1 MSELGAVL
9 ETKDLSRWY
18 GEVIG
23 LNGVTFETR
32 ENIVGLLGP
41 NGSGKS
47 TLLNLVTGQLR
58 PSSGE
63 LKVLG
68 ASPWRN
74 RALGGRIGF
83 VPETDTF
90 WEWMTG
96 LDFVARLTR
105 LQGFSRDEAETRATL
120 ALTEAQLQQEA
131 WTRPIGTYSRGM
143 RQKTKIA
150 QAIAHDPELLI
161 LDEPLTG
168 ADPVSRRHL
177 NEVIRARAAR
187 GARVV
192 FSSHVLHEV
201 ESLTDEVLVLSRGR
215 LVARGRVEGIRKLID
230 EHPHRIRLEVSD
242 PRGLAREVIDEEGV
256 VSVRVG
262 ARQGELLVETH
273 DPEELGVR
281 VPKICLD
288 QGWRLTHLS
297 ASDESLQAVF
307 DYLFEGRREVDA

>member
-1 MSELGAVL
+1 MSAILQ
-9 ETKDLSRWY
+9 TKDLSRWY

-23 LNGVTFETR
+23 LNGVSFETH

-68 ASPWRN
+68 EGPWRN
-74 RALGGRIGF
+74 RALTGRIGF

-96 LDFVARLTR
+96 LDFVSRLTR
-105 LQGFSRDEAETRATL
+105 LHGYSREEANTRATL
-120 ALTEAQLQQEA
+120 ALQEAQLQQEA
-131 WTRPIGTYSRGM
+131 WTRPLGTYSRGM
-143 RQKTKIA
+143 RQKAKIA

-177 NEVIRARAAR
+177 NEVIRARAAK

-230 EHPHRIRLEVSD
+230 EHPHKIRVTVD
-242 PRGLAREVIDEEGV
+242 DRRGFAREILHDEGV
-256 VSVRVG
+256 VSVRLAQEGDV
-262 ARQGELLVETH
+262 LVETT
-273 DPEELGVR
+273 DPESFGAR
-281 VPKICLD
+281 APKLCLD
-288 QGWRLTHLS
+288 KRWRLTHMS
-297 ASDESLQAVF
+297 ATDEGLQAVF

>member
-1 MSELGAVL
+1 MTAIL

-32 ENIVGLLGP
+32 DNIVGLLGP

-47 TLLNLVTGQLR
+47 TLLNLLTGQLR

-68 ASPWRN
+68 VAPWRN
-74 RALGGRIGF
+74 RALCGRIGF

-96 LDFVARLTR
+96 LDFVTRLTR
-105 LQGFSRDEAETRATL
+105 LHGYSRTEAETRAML

-131 WTRPIGTYSRGM
+131 WTRPLGTYSRGM
-143 RQKTKIA
+143 RQKAKIA
-150 QAIAHDPELLI
+150 QAIAHDPELLV

-177 NEVIRARAAR
+177 NEVIRARAAK

-201 ESLTDEVLVLSRGR
+201 ETLTDEVLVLSRGR
-215 LVARGRVEGIRKLID
+215 LVARGRVEAIRKLID
-230 EHPHRIRLEVSD
+230 EHPHRIRVEVSD
-242 PRGLAREVIDEEGV
+242 PRGLAREIIGEGGV
-256 VSVRVG
+256 VSVRLG
-262 ARQGELLVETH
+262 GRDGELLVETR
-273 DPEELGVR
+273 DPEAFGAR
-281 VPKICLD
+281 VPQVCID

-307 DYLFEGRREVDA
+307 DYLFEGRPEAEA